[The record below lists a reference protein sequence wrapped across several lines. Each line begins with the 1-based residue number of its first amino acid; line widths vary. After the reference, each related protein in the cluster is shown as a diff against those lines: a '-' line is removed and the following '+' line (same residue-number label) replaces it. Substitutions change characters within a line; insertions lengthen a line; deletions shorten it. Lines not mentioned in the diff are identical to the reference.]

1 MNKRTSKLP
10 QTVMFVAVIGLLIF
24 VSIISICVGQYSIS
38 PGEIAQIV
46 TGRVVDT
53 MSCKVFFTLRL
64 PRVLMAVM
72 AGVGLGIAG
81 SIYQTI
87 FKNPLASPDIIGVA
101 PGANLGAA
109 IAIVFMGA
117 STTAM
122 VSGAFV
128 GGTVVVILVMLLVRA
143 LPGNTT
149 ATYVLAGIVMS
160 SVSKAF
166 IMVLK
171 FFADP
176 ANELAAIEFWTM
188 GSFASVTSMKVLTIF
203 PVFFLSL
210 AGLILL
216 RRQVELMALNEDEC
230 RMLGMCLSQIRI
242 VVLALSTLMVA
253 SIISI
258 TGLISFIGLIAPH
271 AARMMLKRTNFL
283 TTVMSGFIG
292 AVVMVISDTL
302 ARCMYSAEIPIS
314 ILTTFIGVPVL
325 VYFMYQQKENLL

>member
-1 MNKRTSKLP
+1 MNQKTFKLP
-10 QTVMFVAVIGLLIF
+10 QTIKFVAVVGF
-24 VSIISICVGQYSIS
+24 VILASIVSVCVGQYSIS
-38 PGEIAQIV
+38 PGEIVQIM
-46 TGRVVDT
+46 TGGLKGS
-53 MSCKVFFTLRL
+53 MSYKVFLNLRL
-64 PRVLMAVM
+64 PRVFMAVM
-72 AGVGLGIAG
+72 AGIGLGTSG
-81 SIYQTI
+81 SVYQTI

-109 IAIVFMGA
+109 AAIVFLG
-117 STTAM
+117 TTTAAM

-128 GGTVVVILVMLLVRA
+128 GGSVVVVLVILLVRV

-171 FFADP
+171 FFSDP

-188 GSFASVTSMKVLTIF
+188 GSFANVTNVKVTTVF
-203 PVFFLSL
+203 PVFFFSF

-216 RRQVELMALNEDEC
+216 RRQVEMMSLGEDEC

-242 VVLALSTLMVA
+242 VVLGLSTLMVA

-258 TGLISFIGLIAPH
+258 TGLISFVGLIAPH
-271 AARMMLKRTNFL
+271 IARMLLKRNNFA
-283 TTVMSGFIG
+283 TTIMSGLVG
-292 AVVMVISDTL
+292 AAVIVVSDTL
-302 ARCMYSAEIPIS
+302 ARCIYTAEIPIS

>member
-1 MNKRTSKLP
+1 MNNKTSKLP
-10 QTVMFVAVIGLLIF
+10 QTIMFVAVIGFLIF
-24 VSIISICVGQYSIS
+24 TAVISICVGQYSIS
-38 PGEIAQIV
+38 PEEIAQII
-46 TGRVVDT
+46 TGGLKGE
-53 MSCKVFFTLRL
+53 MSYKVFFTLRL

-72 AGVGLGIAG
+72 AGIGLGIAG
-81 SIYQTI
+81 SVYQTI

-117 STTAM
+117 STVAM
-122 VSGAFV
+122 VSGAFT
-128 GGTVVVILVMLLVRA
+128 GGIAVVILVMLLVRV

-166 IMVLK
+166 IMILK

-188 GSFASVTSMKVLTIF
+188 GSFASVTSRKVITIF
-203 PVFFLSL
+203 PIFFFSL

-216 RRQVELMALNEDEC
+216 RRQIELMSLNEDEC
-230 RMLGMCLSQIRI
+230 RMLGVRLSQIRI
-242 VVLALSTLMVA
+242 TILALSTLMVA

-271 AARMMLKRTNFL
+271 IARMMLKRNNFAA
-283 TTVMSGFIG
+283 TAMSGLIG

-302 ARCMYSAEIPIS
+302 ARCVYSAEIPIS